1 MAGQLEILT
10 AIRELTNTKQLDKS
24 ELHGLLFDG
33 LEEWGRFARSLLQ
46 QRKLCRCFAQRFS
59 Y

>member
-10 AIRELTNTKQLDKS
+10 AIRELTNTKQLDKT

-33 LEEWGRFARSLLQ
+33 ITATIAKKHGPTV
-46 QRKLCRCFAQRFS
+46 
-59 Y
+59 